1 LREEGDWH
9 TMKKRIYIDLT
20 EELLLKV
27 QVLTAK
33 TYLTPKD
40 YQKVFDSLVDQS
52 YSKIKK

>member
-1 LREEGDWH
+1 
-9 TMKKRIYIDLT
+9 MKKRIYIDLT
-20 EELLLKV
+20 EDSLLKV

-52 YSKIKK
+52 YSKLKK